1 MIAKQI
7 MKLALVDDHRL
18 FRKGLISLIDW
29 VCKECIISM
38 EADNGLDLQQKLTGD
53 NAPDILL
60 LDVNMPRMDGFAT
73 VKWLS
78 TNYPAIK
85 IIVVTMVEQEETIAR
100 MYNLGVKAYLS
111 KSVEPTQFY
120 HVLKNVFES
129 GKRFYYTNRETQQL
143 SHKPAKQ

>member
-1 MIAKQI
+1 MAAKQI

-29 VCKECIISM
+29 VCKECVISF
-38 EADNGLDLQQKLTGD
+38 EADNGLDLQQKLREE
-53 NAPDILL
+53 NAPDIIL

-73 VKWLS
+73 VEWLNV
-78 TNYPAIK
+78 NYPAIK
-85 IIVVTMVEQEETIAR
+85 IIVVSMVEKEEIISR

-120 HVLKNVFES
+120 HVLRNVYDS
-129 GKRFYYTNRETQQL
+129 GKRFYYTNRGSFQL
-143 SHKPAKQ
+143 LHKPAKG